1 MDNKLKKFSDELLK
15 KAGNNLVSLIV
26 YGSVA
31 TGEYYKKSDY
41 NTLIALNEIGL
52 NELNAIS
59 ALIKKWVSQGNAV
72 PMIFTKETI
81 KMSID
86 VFPLEFIDIK
96 ENHIVIYGEDL
107 FKNMK
112 INTKNLRLEV
122 EKELKGIFLKL
133 TRAYLMT
140 EGKKNELKK
149 LMLNSISGVIS
160 LFKGV
165 LRVYKIKVPV
175 KKYDVINA
183 MPQSIK
189 LNKTI
194 FFDILKL
201 KDDVQ
206 IFNDDEITSI
216 FSEYVENIEKVIK
229 NIDKKGA

>member
-1 MDNKLKKFSDELLK
+1 MDDKLKKFSDELLK
-15 KAGNNLVSLIV
+15 KAGDNLVSLIV

-41 NTLIALNEIGL
+41 NTLIVLNEIGL
-52 NELNAIS
+52 NELNVIS
-59 ALIKKWVSQGNAV
+59 GSIKKWVGHGNPI

-96 ENHIVIYGEDL
+96 ENHIVVYGEDL
-107 FKNMK
+107 FKRMN

-122 EKELKGIFLKL
+122 ERELKGIFLKL

-140 EGKKNELKK
+140 EGKKNELKR
-149 LMLNSISGVIS
+149 LMLNSISGVTS

-183 MPQSIK
+183 MPESMK
-189 LNKTI
+189 LNKTM

-206 IFNDDEITSI
+206 MFKDDEIISI
-216 FSEYVENIEKVIK
+216 FGEYVENIEKVIK